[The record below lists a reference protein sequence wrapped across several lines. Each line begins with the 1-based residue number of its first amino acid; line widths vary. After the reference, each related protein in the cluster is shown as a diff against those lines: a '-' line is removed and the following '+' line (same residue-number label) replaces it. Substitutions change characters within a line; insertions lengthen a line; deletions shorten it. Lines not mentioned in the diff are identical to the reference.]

1 MKYGPCE
8 WCLIGP
14 VCSMLCDDKF
24 KDLIKEASKEKDKR
38 NQDVT
43 LGDFLNYLDKKERMK
58 IRKIEV
64 VDEPV

>member
-1 MKYGPCE
+1 
-8 WCLIGP
+8 
-14 VCSMLCDDKF
+14 MLCDDKF